1 VFWWIKQRK
10 IGWVAIFLRE
20 IWVICLSTIAK
31 VFRRNMIKLLRLCMN
46 VKQIGS
52 IIRSQSLWWMNL
64 IGWLKKLS
72 MIVQPALWKAW
83 NRESKK
89 SLKEFNKILFV
100 IRDLFPTTLKMRRV
114 ISKFLIMK
122 NWKADRLSKIM
133 CKASFLNSLILLK
146 QMTKIV
152 QGLIL
157 RLLLL
162 EGQLILEKVKYLIKI
177 HLLIDI

>member
-1 VFWWIKQRK
+1 
-10 IGWVAIFLRE
+10 
-20 IWVICLSTIAK
+20 
-31 VFRRNMIKLLRLCMN
+31 
-46 VKQIGS
+46 
-52 IIRSQSLWWMNL
+52 
-64 IGWLKKLS
+64 LKKLS